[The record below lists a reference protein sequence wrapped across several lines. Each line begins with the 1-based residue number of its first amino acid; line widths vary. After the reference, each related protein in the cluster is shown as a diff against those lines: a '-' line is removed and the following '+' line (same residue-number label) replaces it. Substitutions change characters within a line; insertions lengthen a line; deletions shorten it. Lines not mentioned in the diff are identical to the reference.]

1 MTGDNSIADA
11 VVSINAAISAKGVAW
26 ADSTGYLRIS
36 TLSVGIG
43 STVAIADGTT
53 GNGGECEDL
62 FSGATVSVTGSSNP
76 EWAWFSNSLATET
89 FDRTTNVFKVQ
100 SGDATEI
107 MSIIPAG
114 AIAPNSILIF
124 KETSIH
130 ELSVAGAT
138 STYWNLTPI
147 ETRYGCV
154 SYNCALENAGVIY
167 YMSYSGIRTLRGEF
181 AEIPMTKLID
191 TTWKTINWD
200 YITRSRMIIWDNK
213 LLVSVPTGAATSP
226 NKVLCYDLLTKGW
239 NIWDMNVG
247 CWGIYLEHTP
257 ASTSAFEEVLMFG
270 NAADG
275 LVYHLFKSTQF
286 NDIAAAINWDIQTK
300 AYDFGYPDFYKAG
313 GNFAVRFV
321 TDIHASDTAMT
332 VSYNKDG
339 GGWVALGTT
348 KTSIKYPIDSLG
360 QFKKIKFRMQQNA
373 TNTSQPVING
383 WTVDSFVTPAR
394 D

>member
-1 MTGDNSIADA
+1 
-11 VVSINAAISAKGVAW
+11 
-26 ADSTGYLRIS
+26 
-36 TLSVGIG
+36 
-43 STVAIADGTT
+43 
-53 GNGGECEDL
+53 
-62 FSGATVSVTGSSNP
+62 
-76 EWAWFSNSLATET
+76 
-89 FDRTTNVFKVQ
+89 
-100 SGDATEI
+100 
-107 MSIIPAG
+107 MS
-114 AIAPNSILIF
+114 
-124 KETSIH
+124 
-130 ELSVAGAT
+130 
-138 STYWNLTPI
+138 
-147 ETRYGCV
+147 
-154 SYNCALENAGVIY
+154 
-167 YMSYSGIRTLRGEF
+167 
-181 AEIPMTKLID
+181 KLID

-213 LLVSVPTGAATSP
+213 LLVAVPTSTSTYP
-226 NKVLCYDLLTKGW
+226 NKVLCYDLLTKAW
-239 NIWDMNVG
+239 NIWNMNVG
-247 CWGIYLEHTP
+247 CWGIYLEHTA
-257 ASTSAFEEVLMFG
+257 ASTSAYEEVLMFG
-270 NAADG
+270 DAADG
-275 LVYHLFKSTQF
+275 KVYHLFKSTQF
-286 NDIAAAINWDIQTK
+286 NDIAAAIDWDIQTK